1 VTRSAGL
8 PTTEVTGRT
17 EPPQEGDDPFRGVF
31 AMLREVG
38 GILRR
43 GDGPTRGQGSSDRTD
58 GQRDLGALWHALGGL
73 GIGALA
79 GLFGWIAAAGV
90 VVALAVG
97 GWARE
102 AIQHDPA
109 LTGHQWLEALA
120 WPIGGALGAALSL
133 GAQALL

>member
-1 VTRSAGL
+1 M
-8 PTTEVTGRT
+8 TGRT
-17 EPPQEGDDPFRGVF
+17 EPPREGDDPFRGVF
-31 AMLREVG
+31 AMRREIG
-38 GILRR
+38 GILRSH
-43 GDGPTRGQGSSDRTD
+43 DEPTRELGSSDRTD

-73 GIGALA
+73 AIGALA

-90 VVALAVG
+90 LVALAAG
-97 GWARE
+97 GWLRE

-109 LTGHQWLEALA
+109 LTGHQWLEAMS